1 MVARLKAQLSL
12 HDPSK
17 ERLRA
22 VERVLGAVP
31 PQTADA
37 DLASDLDSGSEDDE
51 LIGEQRWAQAMLGFG
66 QDVHSEKVTRPG
78 AWPPA
83 FWQVGPCASKWAL
96 LISTAGTCRGFLC
109 AAQLRDARMRE
120 LQVAARQRAQL
131 QAAGHGA
138 VQHVPEGRLLREA
151 EGCAGPLVCHLAL
164 SGSPLDDELDEH
176 LASLAH
182 RFLGTRF
189 VRAAI
194 RPASTLHLRL
204 RMPPGPGKDLA
215 SLGLRKQ
222 LWKAV
227 LRPPCCL
234 VRRCLPAGCLPI
246 HSCPT
251 SQGAKSL
258 RTTMV
263 SPCTACRLAVLP
275 KGQPGGRSRAGP
287 LWRPRLHTGG
297 GRGQVAATAVR
308 AGSSARRQQRGSG
321 GGSTSKRASGGAG
334 RWGKYQRRGGGG
346 GGGVAAA
353 LRGVWAAVP
362 APAYTLSV
370 LGWGV
375 RLWQRRRV

>member
-51 LIGEQRWAQAMLGFG
+51 LI
-66 QDVHSEKVTRPG
+66 
-78 AWPPA
+78 
-83 FWQVGPCASKWAL
+83 
-96 LISTAGTCRGFLC
+96 
-109 AAQLRDARMRE
+109 AQLRDARMRE

-204 RMPPGPGKDLA
+204 RMPPGPGLLCFRKGSLVGAAGLDRFGAPDCIQEEAVDKWLRQLCVLA
-215 SLGLRKQ
+215 
-222 LWKAV
+222 A
-227 LRPPCCL
+227 
-234 VRRCLPAGCLPI
+234 A
-246 HSCPT
+246 
-251 SQGAKSL
+251 
-258 RTTMV
+258 
-263 SPCTACRLAVLP
+263 
-275 KGQPGGRSRAGP
+275 PG
-287 LWRPRLHTGG
+287 
-297 GRGQVAATAVR
+297 
-308 AGSSARRQQRGSG
+308 GSSAAAVAAAQASGPAAAPDDGASTSEEEEEEAEEWQQPCEVCGRRYPHQHIRSVYSG
-321 GGSTSKRASGGAG
+321 GGCGSGSDAE
-334 RWGKYQRRGGGG
+334 
-346 GGGVAAA
+346 
-353 LRGVWAAVP
+353 
-362 APAYTLSV
+362 SD
-370 LGWGV
+370 
-375 RLWQRRRV
+375 